1 MKKQKNIVILMMGGK
16 ATRFNQNIP
25 KQYVSI
31 KGLPLYLYIVRKF
44 NSMKNIDSI
53 VIVTNPDYYEK
64 TLEWNELVDSSK
76 VSHVICGGQGRSR
89 DVLSALNTVSEFAE
103 PEDVVLIHDATHPY
117 VDVEGTNKVIDA
129 ICEYGGATLGG
140 KQYDTVY
147 YTENGMLKEVISREN
162 VVSGASPEGFKFGLI
177 YDIYKNSTWEELD
190 KMTSAG
196 ALALAKNIKMAIIPS
211 DILNLKITF
220 PGDMEIFSNLVD
232 SYFFKEDE

>member
-140 KQYDTVY
+140 KQYDTV
-147 YTENGMLKEVISREN
+147 
-162 VVSGASPEGFKFGLI
+162 SGASPEGFKFGLI